1 MATKNKSTKA
11 LKESVKGKST
21 ARPSAAV
28 VNSPV
33 KATKAG
39 KSAGGDHRGQERR
52 TKPTSG
58 LDAAFRVLLEAGKP
72 LKVKGIVETTLAKGY
87 WKTSGKTPAATI
99 YSSIIRE
106 IAARKG
112 QSRFKKT
119 GRGLFA
125 VHKEAAK

>member
-11 LKESVKGKST
+11 SNENAKGKSRERLRT
-21 ARPSAAV
+21 KGTT
-28 VNSPV
+28 SPV
-33 KATKAG
+33 KPAKVA
-39 KSAGGDHRGQERR
+39 KLAGGGHKGQGDR
-52 TKPTSG
+52 TMPTSG
-58 LDAAFRVLLEAGKP
+58 LNAAFRVLLEAGRP
-72 LKVKGIVETTLAKGY
+72 LKVNAIVGTALAKGY
-87 WKTSGKTPAATI
+87 WKTNGKTPAATI

-106 IAARKG
+106 IAVKKG